1 MIQAQDHKF
10 QIIRFKKVEKYK
22 KIISLTINQMKI
34 WILRRL
40 VQISWVDQK
49 LNLLI
54 QNQLNRGLKQVRILQ
69 NQWLLRKGGLK
80 FYLSE
85 DLWLLLIRILLSAN
99 KRYKIDH
106 QQKNYHRLNRIFI
119 VKIQKA
125 RHFNQIRNLY
135 KLNKKTI
142 KLFIKEIIKKL

>member
-106 QQKNYHRLNRIFI
+106 QQKNCHRLNRIFI
-119 VKIQKA
+119 AKIQKA
-125 RHFNQIRNLY
+125 RHFNQIRKVFPQNLKINY
-135 KLNKKTI
+135 QYL
-142 KLFIKEIIKKL
+142 